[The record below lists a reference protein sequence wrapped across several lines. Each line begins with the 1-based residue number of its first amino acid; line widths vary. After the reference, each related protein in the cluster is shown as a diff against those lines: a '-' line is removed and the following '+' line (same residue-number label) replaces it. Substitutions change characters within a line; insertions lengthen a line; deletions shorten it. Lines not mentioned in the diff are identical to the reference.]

1 MKRDT
6 ARAIILT
13 EDEKS
18 IYLLYR
24 KKKENNKTISYYA
37 IPGGM
42 IEKNETVEEALKR
55 EIKEEFSVETELLG
69 YLGENKTKQGID
81 YHYHA
86 KIISGVPKL
95 GGEEKEN
102 NNEDN
107 YYEIR
112 KVSLKDLNKENINI
126 LPINIEYIE
135 KAIKKDYK
143 KL

>member
-1 MKRDT
+1 MRRDT

-13 EDEKS
+13 EDEQS

-24 KKKENNKTISYYA
+24 KKKENNKIITYYA

-42 IEKNETVEEALKR
+42 IEEDETVEEAVKR
-55 EIKEEFSVETELLG
+55 EIKEEFSVEIELLG
-69 YLGENKTKQGID
+69 YLGSNKTKQGID

-86 KIISGVPKL
+86 KIISGIPKL
-95 GGEEKEN
+95 AGEEKEN
-102 NNEDN
+102 NNENN

-112 KVSLKDLNKENINI
+112 KISLKELNKENINI

-143 KL
+143 KF

>member
-13 EDEKS
+13 EEEKE

-24 KKKENNKTISYYA
+24 KKKENNKIISYYA

-42 IEKNETVEEALKR
+42 IEENETVEDAVKR
-55 EIKEEFSVETELLG
+55 EIKEEFSVEIELLG
-69 YLGENKTKQGID
+69 YLGSNKTKHGID

-86 KIISGVPKL
+86 KIISGIPKL

-112 KVSLKDLNKENINI
+112 KVTLKDLNKENMNI

-135 KAIKKDYK
+135 KALKKDYK
-143 KL
+143 KI

>member
-24 KKKENNKTISYYA
+24 KKKENNKLISYYA

-42 IEKNETVEEALKR
+42 IEKNETVEEAVKR
-55 EIKEEFSVETELLG
+55 EIKEEFSVEVKLQG
-69 YLGENKTKQGID
+69 YLGKNKTKQGID

-112 KVSLKDLNKENINI
+112 KVTLKDLNKENMNI

-135 KAIKKDYK
+135 KALKKDYK
-143 KL
+143 KI